1 MAVNVPFKLLPSGAK
16 IPAVGFGVYLSEP
29 GAETY
34 DAVSAALKLG
44 YRHIDTAEAYKN
56 ETDVG
61 RAVRDSGIPREQ
73 VFVTSKIF
81 LQNWGYDKAI
91 AAVRASNERL
101 GLGYIDLYLLHAPGD
116 SATRAD
122 TWRALE
128 DLQAEGL
135 LKDIG
140 VSNFGEAHFKKLAET
155 FRVKPAVNQIEV
167 HPWLTR
173 PELIKFFESEGVLIQ
188 AYSPLA
194 RGLRMSDPTVLRI
207 GDKVGASVA
216 QVMIAYSLAKG
227 WVPLPKSVKEERIRS
242 NLESVN
248 VTLSA
253 EDVAEL
259 DALNEDWITMPTWD
273 PVKDHAV

>member
-1 MAVNVPFKLLPSGAK
+1 VVQVATL
-16 IPAVGFGVYLSEP
+16 
-29 GAETY
+29 